1 MVMILWKRSIRVGK
15 IKILPAGWTHEEAG
29 WQERVRAGLL
39 NNEEGLPENQWKRA
53 GGMSFSGFRDG
64 SSMLEGDQNSSCWM
78 DT

>member
-1 MVMILWKRSIRVGK
+1 MVMILGEHNIRVGE

-29 WQERVRAGLL
+29 WQERARAGLI

-53 GGMSFSGFRDG
+53 GCTSFSGHRDG
-64 SSMLEGDQNSSCWM
+64 SSRLEGDQNSSCWM